1 MKKNRRKAA
10 ALAKAGSEPRSELIS
25 LLIEGIELIL
35 FKGLTTLIVLN
46 AFKLAA

>member
-1 MKKNRRKAA
+1 MKKKRRNAA
-10 ALAKAGSEPRSELIS
+10 ALAKAVRDPNSELIS
-25 LLIEGIELIL
+25 LLIEGMELIL